1 MKSPPPAPSPSAK
14 GPRTKPA
21 EVRLDELMNAAEAL
35 FLAHGVEAT
44 TINDIV
50 ARCQVAKGTFYHYF
64 ASKTDILDALAR
76 RYTGQFM
83 QRLEDAV
90 NACPPQDWS
99 ARLRAWVH
107 ANVATYLETH
117 ATHDIV
123 YANHHHH
130 NRLNTDRNAIL
141 AQLQA
146 IIAGGMA
153 GGVWQPAD
161 ARVAALLIYSGVHGA
176 TDELICDP
184 QIDARR
190 FTDAVADA
198 CLNMLSPATS
208 I

>member
-1 MKSPPPAPSPSAK
+1 MKSPLPESSPAK

-21 EVRLDELMNAAEAL
+21 EVRLDELMNAAQAL

-64 ASKTDILDALAR
+64 ASKTEILEALAR
-76 RYTGQFM
+76 RYTEQFM

-90 NACPPQDWS
+90 NACAPQDWS

-107 ANVATYLETH
+107 ANVITYLDTY

-130 NRLNTDRNAIL
+130 NRLNADRNAIL
-141 AQLQA
+141 EQLQG
-146 IIAGGMA
+146 IIAGGVTD
-153 GGVWQPAD
+153 GVWQPAD
-161 ARVAALLIYSGVHGA
+161 ARVVALLIYSGVHGA

-190 FTDAVADA
+190 FADAVADA
-198 CLNMLSPATS
+198 CLNMLSPAAS

>member
-1 MKSPPPAPSPSAK
+1 MKSPPPATSPTAK

-64 ASKTDILDALAR
+64 ASKTVILDALAR
-76 RYTGQFM
+76 RYTGQFL

-90 NACPPQDWS
+90 NACAPQDWS

-107 ANVATYLETH
+107 ANVITYLDTS
-117 ATHDIV
+117 ATHDFV

-130 NRLNTDRNAIL
+130 NRLNADRNAIL
-141 AQLQA
+141 EQLAPDHATRTGQSLHRA
-146 IIAGGMA
+146 LA
-153 GGVWQPAD
+153 PD
-161 ARVAALLIYSGVHGA
+161 PKKRVARPDAPHRHHRHRPAGA
-176 TDELICDP
+176 RPDDW
-184 QIDARR
+184 
-190 FTDAVADA
+190 VGG
-198 CLNMLSPATS
+198 PAANS
-208 I
+208 RA